1 LFEIMRRF
9 GFGTWIIAA
18 FLAVL
23 VVLAAA
29 FLYVGWTPQQGEQG
43 TPMSLNGYI
52 AMTIGIVV
60 TIGLGVGLMALVFY
74 SNKHDRD

>member
-1 LFEIMRRF
+1 MRQF

-18 FLAVL
+18 FLAAL
-23 VVLAAA
+23 VVLAAV
-29 FLYVGWTPQQGEQG
+29 FLYVGWSSPPGEQG

-52 AMTIGIVV
+52 AMTVGIVF

-74 SNKHDRD
+74 SNKRDQD

>member
-1 LFEIMRRF
+1 MNRF
-9 GFGTWIIAA
+9 GFGTWLIAV
-18 FLAVL
+18 FLIAL
-23 VVLAAA
+23 VVLAAV
-29 FLYVGWTPQQGEQG
+29 FLYVGWAPVEGEQG

-52 AMTIGIVV
+52 AMTVGILF

>member
-1 LFEIMRRF
+1 MKRF
-9 GFGTWIIAA
+9 GIGTWLIVVVLAA
-18 FLAVL
+18 L

-29 FLYVGWTPQQGEQG
+29 YLYTGWSTQPGEQG

-74 SNKHDRD
+74 SNKHHRD